1 MNINNL
7 SFQNDK
13 IKDINSFFSSSN
25 DSQLFLTVHLEKG
38 ETEKLNINK
47 NTNPEKL
54 AYDFCLKHNLD
65 FSSVKE
71 LVTKIKK
78 FQENNLISDKENLG
92 ISSNIKSNKSVLPLG
107 NYIININNNN
117 KKSLINYSSNT
128 INLKELEN
136 HKKNKD
142 NNFKNI
148 IFSNSNITPI
158 NSGSNFSKNNLAYTS
173 SDKNLNIFDFG
184 TSKEE
189 IDDKLTNNN
198 NNSNVNFFNESNKN
212 KFEYNKK
219 KSNDNY
225 SSNSNYFNESFNN
238 KINNLEKAYVN
249 FNPNNKK
256 SDSKKNNSKNEI
268 KVNAKEII
276 SQTIKNCL
284 KSLEKEEN
292 IDNNITIS
300 ENNNNSLLKQE
311 NKTISVENDNP
322 ENNQN
327 KIDFI
332 VQNDDK
338 FSLKDIY
345 LIPKEKKISLFNK
358 ENSDKDNKKDYDIR
372 NPEKNIIEPKNPFD
386 CVKDVKIKEEED
398 NNIYFNENLFKN
410 KEENITNEKET
421 KINNLEENINNLM
434 KIPKNSPN
442 NFKNSFNKN
451 SLKKYLNKNN
461 LNLNLNN
468 NYNSYYNT
476 TQFIKDNDIITKT
489 PDNNIIQNEIKFS
502 LLSNKNKLPLTYSHK
517 GFKVKKYTKLIKRN
531 FIKFR
536 SYHES
541 NKKDES
547 LKYSNSIKN
556 HSNNSLG
563 GNNMNK
569 INLIRENSIK
579 NNRNTSSLKMPI
591 NNDIE
596 KRIFNSLK
604 EDKSFNKSYPLSYT
618 RSEKSN
624 NKDSLKNKNSK
635 NKDYN
640 IRTTT
645 TSMGNRTNYNSSISR
660 VSRDSTNRKFYKNKK
675 LIKLNNMNKIPVNHV
690 FNYSNEFL
698 LKKQK
703 EKEINTYYNNR
714 TTIINNSQNNL
725 FYTNLSYNNNK
736 KIRVSPDYLSQ
747 RTKSNIAADY
757 KNFLKKK
764 LLRKNKNY
772 HPNLNNLTQNLIV
785 KKEIINSLKNIF
797 NLITKNNRTL
807 DAFAIVNKKII
818 PNEIIYNIIK
828 KIVNHCD
835 KSKRFIEYDE
845 FINKATDLFELFS
858 TDEKITILNFN

>member
-78 FQENNLISDKENLG
+78 FQENNLIADKENLG

-184 TSKEE
+184 ISKEE
-189 IDDKLTNNN
+189 YDDKLANNN

-238 KINNLEKAYVN
+238 KINNLEKAYSN

-256 SDSKKNNSKNEI
+256 SDSKKNNSKNDI
-268 KVNAKEII
+268 IGNTKEII

-345 LIPKEKKISLFNK
+345 LIPKEKK
-358 ENSDKDNKKDYDIR
+358 
-372 NPEKNIIEPKNPFD
+372 
-386 CVKDVKIKEEED
+386 
-398 NNIYFNENLFKN
+398 
-410 KEENITNEKET
+410 
-421 KINNLEENINNLM
+421 
-434 KIPKNSPN
+434 
-442 NFKNSFNKN
+442 
-451 SLKKYLNKNN
+451 
-461 LNLNLNN
+461 
-468 NYNSYYNT
+468 
-476 TQFIKDNDIITKT
+476 
-489 PDNNIIQNEIKFS
+489 
-502 LLSNKNKLPLTYSHK
+502 
-517 GFKVKKYTKLIKRN
+517 
-531 FIKFR
+531 
-536 SYHES
+536 
-541 NKKDES
+541 
-547 LKYSNSIKN
+547 
-556 HSNNSLG
+556 
-563 GNNMNK
+563 
-569 INLIRENSIK
+569 
-579 NNRNTSSLKMPI
+579 
-591 NNDIE
+591 
-596 KRIFNSLK
+596 
-604 EDKSFNKSYPLSYT
+604 
-618 RSEKSN
+618 
-624 NKDSLKNKNSK
+624 
-635 NKDYN
+635 
-640 IRTTT
+640 
-645 TSMGNRTNYNSSISR
+645 
-660 VSRDSTNRKFYKNKK
+660 
-675 LIKLNNMNKIPVNHV
+675 
-690 FNYSNEFL
+690 
-698 LKKQK
+698 
-703 EKEINTYYNNR
+703 
-714 TTIINNSQNNL
+714 
-725 FYTNLSYNNNK
+725 
-736 KIRVSPDYLSQ
+736 
-747 RTKSNIAADY
+747 
-757 KNFLKKK
+757 
-764 LLRKNKNY
+764 
-772 HPNLNNLTQNLIV
+772 
-785 KKEIINSLKNIF
+785 NIF
-797 NLITKNNRTL
+797 I
-807 DAFAIVNKKII
+807 
-818 PNEIIYNIIK
+818 
-828 KIVNHCD
+828 
-835 KSKRFIEYDE
+835 
-845 FINKATDLFELFS
+845 
-858 TDEKITILNFN
+858 